1 MSSLCK
7 RHKTSYFRV
16 NQSYLR
22 ECIVFVEYFG
32 RINAKE
38 QVGNT
43 RIAESF
49 TVEQEQNPRDG
60 SRLRSPS
67 SRIWIWKCRV
77 RRNRESASLL
87 SLYLSL
93 PPPPSPP
100 SLFLPFFVSSTVY
113 IHHLSLCA
121 TLLRVPSFPRE
132 PLRCLLIL
140 PWIPTGGPDSSKV
153 STLKSWLWATV
164 VSFSFFSLTPIS
176 PISFS
181 RCWQDQPP
189 PKIHSKQVRQI
200 GRAHV

>member
-77 RRNRESASLL
+77 QRNRERVPPYSPYISPFLL
-87 SLYLSL
+87 L
-93 PPPPSPP
+93 PPLPPS
-100 SLFLPFFVSSTVY
+100 SFLFLFLPQFTFIISLSALLFCASPHFHVNHCDVCLSS
-113 IHHLSLCA
+113 HGSLQE
-121 TLLRVPSFPRE
+121 V
-132 PLRCLLIL
+132 
-140 PWIPTGGPDSSKV
+140 
-153 STLKSWLWATV
+153 
-164 VSFSFFSLTPIS
+164 
-176 PISFS
+176 
-181 RCWQDQPP
+181 
-189 PKIHSKQVRQI
+189 QI
-200 GRAHV
+200 RARYRR

>member
-87 SLYLSL
+87 SLYLS
-93 PPPPSPP
+93 PSSSSLP
-100 SLFLPFFVSSTVY
+100 SLPLPSFFCFFHSLHSSS
-113 IHHLSLCA
+113 LSL
-121 TLLRVPSFPRE
+121 RYSFAR
-132 PLRCLLIL
+132 PLI
-140 PWIPTGGPDSSKV
+140 
-153 STLKSWLWATV
+153 ST
-164 VSFSFFSLTPIS
+164 
-176 PISFS
+176 
-181 RCWQDQPP
+181 
-189 PKIHSKQVRQI
+189 
-200 GRAHV
+200 